1 MPRKRLPLNEPM
13 VVVSPIG
20 VQFLFP
26 RSISLVSTTV
36 LPSNVDVP
44 SFTSFANPASW
55 AGVEMKYAV
64 SAVLYQSVTA
74 LVPSHTFSASAY
86 AENDSIEMTTAS
98 AKNSENILF
107 FIVFF
112 SSNSVD
118 YFGRTMRPISLDLI
132 VALPILIYKNIIL
145 LFEQIPVI

>member
-1 MPRKRLPLNEPM
+1 
-13 VVVSPIG
+13 
-20 VQFLFP
+20 
-26 RSISLVSTTV
+26 
-36 LPSNVDVP
+36 
-44 SFTSFANPASW
+44 
-55 AGVEMKYAV
+55 
-64 SAVLYQSVTA
+64 
-74 LVPSHTFSASAY
+74 
-86 AENDSIEMTTAS
+86 MTTAS

-145 LFEQIPVI
+145 LFEQIPVICLFLQLLRRFLSLKKIHSRKTKTDLGKILLPKSVYKFYCVLSV

>member
-1 MPRKRLPLNEPM
+1 
-13 VVVSPIG
+13 
-20 VQFLFP
+20 
-26 RSISLVSTTV
+26 
-36 LPSNVDVP
+36 
-44 SFTSFANPASW
+44 
-55 AGVEMKYAV
+55 
-64 SAVLYQSVTA
+64 
-74 LVPSHTFSASAY
+74 
-86 AENDSIEMTTAS
+86 MTTAS

-112 SSNSVD
+112 SSNSVN